1 MTKTIIAFFIFAMI
15 PVYSFAF
22 SLKSESNMRDAGTST
37 EMKQNSFSDTTLM
50 ETELKKELSGKYEGV
65 LEISY
70 CCENYEYKNGSVYID
85 LTVDPIVFIYSG
97 VIINSNYYSENKQIL
112 SNILSKYNEQFET
125 TFKGW
130 FEKING
136 QWVFWQ
142 TFEGYDEEGLGNRKP
157 DYITKT
163 VNLESCKSE
172 IDSYFSQEVIFK
184 EYWDKF
190 KQAILNE
197 DINALSNFVKF
208 PIEDNVSNWTEKRP
222 VINSASE
229 FYHRI
234 IKYLN
239 ESQTSP
245 EVYFKKDCHREMEI
259 SDYRGCY
266 IFYGGKFN
274 LLFEKINGE
283 YKVVTLAAWG

>member
-1 MTKTIIAFFIFAMI
+1 
-15 PVYSFAF
+15 V
-22 SLKSESNMRDAGTST
+22 E
-37 EMKQNSFSDTTLM
+37 
-50 ETELKKELSGKYEGV
+50 
-65 LEISY
+65 
-70 CCENYEYKNGSVYID
+70 
-85 LTVDPIVFIYSG
+85 
-97 VIINSNYYSENKQIL
+97 
-112 SNILSKYNEQFET
+112 

-163 VNLESCKSE
+163 TNLESCKSE
-172 IDSYFSQEVIFK
+172 IDSYFSQEAIFK

-234 IKYLN
+234 MMYLN

-245 EVYFKKDCHREMEI
+245 EVFFDKECYKVMEI
-259 SDYRGCY
+259 SYDFTGCY
-266 IFYGGKFN
+266 IFNGGIFN
-274 LLFEKINGE
+274 LVFDKINGE

>member
-1 MTKTIIAFFIFAMI
+1 MTKTIIAFFIYAMI

-37 EMKQNSFSDTTLM
+37 EMKQDSFSDTTLM

-65 LEISY
+65 LEVSY

-97 VIINSNYYSENKQIL
+97 VIGNQYFYENTKIFSKSDDNHENSIS
-112 SNILSKYNEQFET
+112 
-125 TFKGW
+125 GW
-130 FEKING
+130 FEKLMVNG
-136 QWVFWQ
+136 FSGRHLKDMMMK
-142 TFEGYDEEGLGNRKP
+142 EKKKP

-163 VNLESCKSE
+163 ANLESCKSD
-172 IDSYFSQEVIFK
+172 IISYFSQEAIFK
-184 EYWDKF
+184 EYWDNF
-190 KQAILNE
+190 KQAI
-197 DINALSNFVKF
+197 INADIYSLSHSVKYPLVDEGF
-208 PIEDNVSNWTEKRP
+208 DYANRKT
-222 VINSASE
+222 INSASE

-245 EVYFKKDCHREMEI
+245 EIFFNKECHREMEI
-259 SDYRGCY
+259 SDGCGGCY

-274 LLFEKINGE
+274 LVFEKIKGE
-283 YKVVTLAAWG
+283 YKVVRLALWG